1 MRNIQ
6 IRPPNP
12 LNRGGVFRLPRRL
25 LLTAETPAPVPIAQL
40 APRPRP
46 RVLGGGLAVPDEGRK
61 HRSSPV

>member
-6 IRPPNP
+6 IHPAHP
-12 LNRGGVFRLPRRL
+12 LNRGKVFRLPRRP

-61 HRSSPV
+61 HRS